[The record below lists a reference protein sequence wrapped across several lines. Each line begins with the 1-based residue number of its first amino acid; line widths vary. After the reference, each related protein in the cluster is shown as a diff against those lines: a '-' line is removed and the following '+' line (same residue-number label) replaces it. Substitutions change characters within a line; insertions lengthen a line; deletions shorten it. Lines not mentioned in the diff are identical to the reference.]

1 LTVFIVLTIF
11 MVFTD
16 FMALAFYDALQF
28 PAHHSLTHKKRKKEF
43 EGSSF

>member
-1 LTVFIVLTIF
+1 LTVFIVPTIF
-11 MVFTD
+11 IVFTG

-28 PAHHSLTHKKRKKEF
+28 PARHSPTHKKRKKEF

>member
-1 LTVFIVLTIF
+1 

-16 FMALAFYDALQF
+16 FTIFMALAFYDALQF
-28 PAHHSLTHKKRKKEF
+28 PARHSPTHKKRKKEF